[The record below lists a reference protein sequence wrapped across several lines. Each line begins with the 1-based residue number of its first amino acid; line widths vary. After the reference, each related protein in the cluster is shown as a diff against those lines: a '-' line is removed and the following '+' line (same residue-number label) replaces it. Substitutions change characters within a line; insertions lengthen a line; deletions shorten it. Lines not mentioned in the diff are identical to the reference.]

1 MVDELDDEEAIGAV
15 GDVDYRLERFAK
27 SCDSVVITGL
37 MLFCASN
44 IGCTYAPVMSQ
55 YIWLPIPV
63 GLGFPALLG
72 CVCARRLMAAG
83 QVMRAHLYLS
93 RAIAFEG
100 LLGIISLMLPIDD
113 DSSRLP
119 LLLLISSALFLSI
132 TCVAFWLL
140 VVSVAH
146 QMVWSVSMAL
156 VFIMAAP
163 FSEAGRPTETICMI
177 SAMVIGQ
184 LAGFIIDKLHRDAY
198 FQTHVQIL
206 YHQARAARAEGARNI
221 LAAERG
227 ADSRLNH
234 LIKSKVGA
242 SLQLVWLLRQA
253 FREERLLPPMSPSSH
268 GLNGLQT
275 RQESPPQ
282 PQPQPQP
289 QTQTQTQTQQ
299 HQQQQTAQQS
309 MTSMLKRH
317 DAHLKMIAEQLETV
331 IDWVHR
337 RQV

>member
-1 MVDELDDEEAIGAV
+1 MRREGFNFHEHTLAQGRIHTKRRMVIHANLCNTQAALDDKEATGAV
-15 GDVDYRLERFAK
+15 GDIDYRLERFAK

-55 YIWLPIPV
+55 YMWLPIPV

-100 LLGIISLMLPIDD
+100 LLGIISLMLPIGD

-140 VVSVAH
+140 VVSMAH

-156 VFIMAAP
+156 IFIMAAP

-206 YHQARAARAEGARNI
+206 YHQARAARAESARNI

-242 SLQLVWLLRQA
+242 SLQLVWLLRQV
-253 FREERLLPPMSPSSH
+253 RLRLSATEDLISCATLMFTD
-268 GLNGLQT
+268 GLCDG
-275 RQESPPQ
+275 
-282 PQPQPQP
+282 
-289 QTQTQTQTQQ
+289 
-299 HQQQQTAQQS
+299 H
-309 MTSMLKRH
+309 
-317 DAHLKMIAEQLETV
+317 
-331 IDWVHR
+331 
-337 RQV
+337 

>member
-242 SLQLVWLLRQA
+242 SLQLVWLLRQV
-253 FREERLLPPMSPSSH
+253 RLRPSATEDLILCLSGVH
-268 GLNGLQT
+268 GWPL
-275 RQESPPQ
+275 
-282 PQPQPQP
+282 
-289 QTQTQTQTQQ
+289 
-299 HQQQQTAQQS
+299 
-309 MTSMLKRH
+309 
-317 DAHLKMIAEQLETV
+317 
-331 IDWVHR
+331 
-337 RQV
+337 